1 MSHLIISETT
11 TQDLHSLINER
22 LVTLQCDFDA
32 LRHGMGNKARSKQSV
47 TLERINNGLDD
58 ALEMVEGL
66 PHAPFSPPILKGA
79 VDAQEAA
86 QGLADAFTSIADE
99 TCTRESMKKRI
110 KINLDALLLAMGDL
124 DLLSEVQK

>member
-1 MSHLIISETT
+1 MKPLLITETT
-11 TQDLHSLINER
+11 TQDLHNLINER
-22 LVTLQCDFDA
+22 LVTLQYDLDA
-32 LRHGMGNKARSKQSV
+32 LRHGMGNKARSKQSA

-66 PHAPFSPPILKGA
+66 PHAPTSQPILKDA

-86 QGLADAFTSIADE
+86 QALANIFTSIADE
-99 TCTRESMKKRI
+99 TCTRSSMKERI

-124 DLLSEVQK
+124 DLLGGVKL